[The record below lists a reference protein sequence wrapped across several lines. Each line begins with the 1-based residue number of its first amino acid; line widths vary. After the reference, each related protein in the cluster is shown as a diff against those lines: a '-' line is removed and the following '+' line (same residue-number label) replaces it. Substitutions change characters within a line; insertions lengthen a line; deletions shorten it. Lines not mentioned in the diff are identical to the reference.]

1 MTSNEISDFIF
12 RNYCKRIRFFK
23 ESSYYSRKR
32 SKKKDLILVAN
43 KLIEKVKVPFPR
55 NAKKHDQSFIRKK
68 NRKSVKQWE
77 IITYQRK
84 TSENPS
90 TVDIKSFI
98 TVNPK
103 NSHNLSKTIGKGEKV
118 GSNSSL
124 CGDIDI

>member
-1 MTSNEISDFIF
+1 M
-12 RNYCKRIRFFK
+12 
-23 ESSYYSRKR
+23 
-32 SKKKDLILVAN
+32 
-43 KLIEKVKVPFPR
+43 
-55 NAKKHDQSFIRKK
+55 K

-90 TVDIKSFI
+90 TVDIKSVI

-103 NSHNLSKTIGKGEKV
+103 NSYNLSKTIGKGEKV

-124 CGDIDI
+124 YSDVDI